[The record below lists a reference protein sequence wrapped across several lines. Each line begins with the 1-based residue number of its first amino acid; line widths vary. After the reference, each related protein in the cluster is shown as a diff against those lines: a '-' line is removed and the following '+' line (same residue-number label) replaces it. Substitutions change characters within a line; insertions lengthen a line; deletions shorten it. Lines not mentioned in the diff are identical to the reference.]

1 MVRSHRLTGPGATA
15 WMSGLELNE
24 RSINIK
30 AMVSSKTP
38 SNPDPVALAPEV
50 VPTRQRILDAA
61 EMLFAEHG
69 FDGVS
74 LRQITALADV
84 ELALANYHFGPKQA
98 LFVAV
103 ITRRADELNALRL
116 QRLQALP
123 APPTVEGLIDAFA
136 RPFLEKSVGGGP
148 GWKSYARL
156 IAQTA
161 NAARWTSAIMT
172 AQFDPIAEVFIAGMA
187 HALPRARHEDLYW
200 GFHFLVGAMTMIFAE
215 TGRIDVLSK
224 GLCRGDDLEATYAR
238 LVPFM
243 AAGYRALAAAS
254 STSQEAMQ

>member
-1 MVRSHRLTGPGATA
+1 MAV
-15 WMSGLELNE
+15 
-24 RSINIK
+24 
-30 AMVSSKTP
+30 AMESSSTP
-38 SNPDPVALAPEV
+38 
-50 VPTRQRILDAA
+50 QRILDAA
-61 EMLFAEHG
+61 EQLFAEHG

-74 LRQITALADV
+74 LRQITTLAGV

-103 ITRRADELNALRL
+103 ITRRADELNAARLERLRML
-116 QRLQALP
+116 AE
-123 APPTVEGLIDAFA
+123 PPSVEGLIDAFA
-136 RPFLEKSVGGGP
+136 RPFLEKSLAGGA

-161 NAARWTSAIMT
+161 NAARWTEAIMT

-187 HALPRARHEDLYW
+187 RALPAARPEELYW

-215 TGRIDVLSK
+215 TGRLDVLS
-224 GLCRGDDLEATYAR
+224 GGRCRGSDLEASFAR

-243 AAGYRALAAAS
+243 AAGYRALAARPGR
-254 STSQEAMQ
+254 TRR

>member
-1 MVRSHRLTGPGATA
+1 MADPDDTA

-24 RSINIK
+24 RSIKIK
-30 AMVSSKTP
+30 TMVSPPPQPTP
-38 SNPDPVALAPEV
+38 GATPVPPEV
-50 VPTRQRILDAA
+50 PPTRQRILDAA
-61 EMLFAEHG
+61 EQLFAEHG

-74 LRQITALADV
+74 LRQITALAGV
-84 ELALANYHFGPKQA
+84 ELALANYHFGPKQD

-116 QRLQALP
+116 ERLQALP
-123 APPTVEGLIDAFA
+123 QPPEVEGLIDAFA

-161 NAARWTSAIMT
+161 NAARWTRAIMT

-187 HALPRARHEDLYW
+187 RALPSARREDLYW

-215 TGRIDVLSK
+215 TGRIDVLSG

-243 AAGYRALAAAS
+243 AAGYRALA
-254 STSQEAMQ
+254 TG